1 MGTLWILGVPLI
13 FCFRFELGLKPSST
27 EPDFG
32 GGPLQCF
39 MKLLLK
45 FEFQSRE
52 LKTLKWTFL
61 KTVVEVAFYY
71 KTLLNLAT
79 EVLKSNST
87 KCKKILLQIVTYYIP
102 LKYLQIFIFS
112 KSVFHCQSQ
121 SANMRTST
129 SKRSWS
135 QAKLI
140 STHKTHIN
148 MRSPIN
154 YKLWLWHHHQSL
166 RSLAKPQTDRQATV
180 S

>member
-52 LKTLKWTFL
+52 SKTLKWTFL

-102 LKYLQIFIFS
+102 LKYLQIFLFS

>member
-45 FEFQSRE
+45 LEFQSRE
-52 LKTLKWTFL
+52 RKIWKWTIL

>member
-45 FEFQSRE
+45 LEFQSRE
-52 LKTLKWTFL
+52 LKTWKWTFL